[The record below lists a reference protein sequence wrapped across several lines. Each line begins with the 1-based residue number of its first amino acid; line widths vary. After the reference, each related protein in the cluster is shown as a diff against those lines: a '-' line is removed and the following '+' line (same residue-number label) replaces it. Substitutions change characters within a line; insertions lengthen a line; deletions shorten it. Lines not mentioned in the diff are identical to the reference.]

1 MSATNLTSAIPTLA
15 SSLRCRFIALDNPD
29 RYCEYIF
36 VMAQMHA
43 GTEVDDGALHT
54 ALLALERVGAFTRIG
69 YGPDALYAVKPPLPI
84 PAAMQASPQGELQHP
99 FVYNSTL
106 AGTSLHCIRLRCPVC
121 SQANLHVPEAMPAS
135 PQGELF
141 ASSILSVRAQLG
153 SHVGASSPDAIAVSF
168 PRQGSALQDQLQ
180 EAVTGSL
187 QKPPRASEQLLA
199 AQLSTDSRR

>member
-1 MSATNLTSAIPTLA
+1 MSVTNLTSAIPTLA
-15 SSLRCRFIALDNPD
+15 SLLRCRFIALDNPD
-29 RYCEYIF
+29 RCCKYIF

-69 YGPDALYAVKPPLPI
+69 YGPDALYAVKPPLPL
-84 PAAMQASPQGELQHP
+84 PAGMQASPQGELQHP

-121 SQANLHVPEAMPAS
+121 SQANLHVPGAMLAS

-141 ASSILSVRAQLG
+141 ARSVLSVRALSLG
-153 SHVGASSPDAIAVSF
+153 VMLVH
-168 PRQGSALQDQLQ
+168 RHLMQLQ
-180 EAVTGSL
+180 CPSPG
-187 QKPPRASEQLLA
+187 RDLLCRI
-199 AQLSTDSRR
+199 SYRRR